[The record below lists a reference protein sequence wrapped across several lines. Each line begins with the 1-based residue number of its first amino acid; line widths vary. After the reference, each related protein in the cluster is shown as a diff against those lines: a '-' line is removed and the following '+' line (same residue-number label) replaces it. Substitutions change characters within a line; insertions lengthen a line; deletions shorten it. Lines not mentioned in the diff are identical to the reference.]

1 MKKATLLWIDLEM
14 TGLVPGK
21 DKILEVACIGTDWEL
36 EPVCEMTAVVKVDEV
51 LMHERMVG
59 KFWEENSES
68 RDALMRQNE
77 EGEPIE
83 AVEAKILKFMDE
95 NFAKESIKDARGKGR
110 IILAGNS
117 IHQDKKFIEIE
128 MPKLNERLH
137 YRMLDVSAWKV
148 WFEGTGK
155 QRFLK
160 PEAHRALDDIRGS
173 IAEFKYYLGFLK

>member
-1 MKKATLLWIDLEM
+1 MKKAKLLWVDLEM

-36 EPVCEMTAVVKVDEV
+36 EPVSEMTAVVKVEPEV
-51 LMHERMVG
+51 MKERMVG
-59 KFWEENSES
+59 KFWEKNSES
-68 RDALMRQNE
+68 REALMRQNE

-83 AVEAKILKFMDE
+83 VVEEKILKFIDE
-95 NFAKESIKDARGKGR
+95 NFAKESINDAKGKGK

-117 IHQDKKFIEIE
+117 IHQDKKFIEAE

-160 PEAHRALDDIRGS
+160 AEAHRALDDIRGS
-173 IAEFKYYLGFLK
+173 IEEFKYYLGFMK